1 MSKLLSKKVRKDKD
15 KDSVFKLLKDSEYGF
30 FQKHS
35 DVYIFAASLAVAKHK
50 NRLPIK
56 SPDASP
62 IAMTIFNEENHSF
75 IDLLALYDEPDNLN
89 IVSHTNDIQIEHKI
103 QCFEEYAN
111 AGLQY
116 LKEELIGR
124 ESDSYEILKECII
137 DVLEIKSNS
146 QLDSSLSLEDL
157 LNS

>member
-15 KDSVFKLLKDSEYGF
+15 KESIFKLLKDSEYGF
-30 FQKHS
+30 FPKHS

-75 IDLLALYDEPDNLN
+75 IDLLALYDDPDNLN
-89 IVSHTNDIQIEHKI
+89 IVSHINDEQIENKI
-103 QCFEEYAN
+103 KCFEEYAN
-111 AGLQY
+111 AGLEY
-116 LKEELIGR
+116 LKEQLDGKE
-124 ESDSYEILKECII
+124 EDSYEILKETII
-137 DVLEIKSNS
+137 DILEIKSNN
-146 QLDSSLSLEDL
+146 QIDPSLSLEEL
-157 LNS
+157 LKP